1 VSGEIEEAHRVFKR
15 CKAGM
20 YDSLTDLDD
29 EEIGLLYRYY
39 PEVLPGVDEQEV
51 SNRGG

>member
-1 VSGEIEEAHRVFKR
+1 VSGVPDEAHRVFKR

-20 YDSLTDLDD
+20 YDSVSDLDN

-39 PEVLPGVDEQEV
+39 PEVLPDVQVQED
-51 SNRGG
+51 RAK